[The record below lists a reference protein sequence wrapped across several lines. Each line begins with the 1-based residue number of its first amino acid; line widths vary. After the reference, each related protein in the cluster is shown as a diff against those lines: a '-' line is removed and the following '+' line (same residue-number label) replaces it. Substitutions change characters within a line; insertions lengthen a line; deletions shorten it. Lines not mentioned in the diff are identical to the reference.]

1 MAHPLRVLA
10 AVLAAAAV
18 PAVVHAGRDDRDGTR
33 ITLERPG
40 CAGACPR
47 YQISIDASGAI
58 VYEGRA
64 FVRVQGR
71 QTDRIPASHV
81 IDLLRAAER
90 LGVWNRRDPYPFLH
104 DRDGSLTRVV
114 DRAPLRVT
122 IQHDG
127 RSRVLEA
134 FPEAS
139 GIGPFADEI
148 DRVAR
153 TSRWVTGEERPPADR
168 VASPSSADAAPPAG
182 AGPLG
187 ERLADALG
195 RDDLEAVKALLA
207 AGADPNASDATTG
220 FTPLTMV
227 RSAQAARALLAA
239 GASPFRGNA
248 QGETPLGWA
257 VTRKPEVVAAL
268 LRSGVS
274 VDQPHDADGRTPL
287 WTAACLGN
295 ASAVVLLL
303 AAGANPHAT
312 TSAGVSALACARAEG
327 ALGAAPSVSSASSAA
342 GADRTDPPAGLDAG

>member
-148 DRVAR
+148 DR
-153 TSRWVTGEERPPADR
+153 
-168 VASPSSADAAPPAG
+168 
-182 AGPLG
+182 
-187 ERLADALG
+187 
-195 RDDLEAVKALLA
+195 
-207 AGADPNASDATTG
+207 
-220 FTPLTMV
+220 
-227 RSAQAARALLAA
+227 
-239 GASPFRGNA
+239 
-248 QGETPLGWA
+248 
-257 VTRKPEVVAAL
+257 
-268 LRSGVS
+268 
-274 VDQPHDADGRTPL
+274 
-287 WTAACLGN
+287 
-295 ASAVVLLL
+295 
-303 AAGANPHAT
+303 
-312 TSAGVSALACARAEG
+312 
-327 ALGAAPSVSSASSAA
+327 
-342 GADRTDPPAGLDAG
+342 